1 MNNKELMKKVND
13 ELKLDDKSLMIF
25 SNIVNDIPVAEK
37 LNKEKIIKEFVKQ
50 LNVDEMVAEHYYD
63 VFYRIITSAI
73 KDKLKHP
80 FKKYN

>member
-25 SNIVNDIPVAEK
+25 SNIVNDIPVVGK

>member
-25 SNIVNDIPVAEK
+25 SNIVNDIPVVGK
-37 LNKEKIIKEFVKQ
+37 SNKEKIINEFVKQ
-50 LNVDEMVAEHYYD
+50 LKVDESVAQNYYD